1 MMMIDTTLEPPGRI
15 AILGA
20 DLAGLEAA
28 LYARFLGYDV
38 VVLDPGL
45 IGQSWRR
52 AGAQPLPFLPG
63 RGLSPLAQRAL
74 ATQAGLREHEL
85 VLPTT
90 CESWGDQVVQGLA
103 MVDLLTDRI
112 LRCRQVQSLVPVVN
126 DLAEDICDFV
136 ITCVVEKTADA
147 AAVVQVGRGPTVTRE
162 GSADQSESWQ
172 VEAIIDTLPLAADL
186 WHHTL
191 DLSPRNWADDDTK
204 GPTEL
209 SDLASPFCQTDYL
222 FRVSAADPGG
232 QRLPT
237 ETEIATVLRQIR
249 VIFAVLGG
257 RRELDLYRTGR
268 L

>member
-38 VVLDPGL
+38 VVLAPGL
-45 IGQSWRR
+45 IGQSWKR

-74 ATQAGLREHEL
+74 AAQAGLREHEL

-103 MVDLLTDRI
+103 MVDLLADRI
-112 LRCRQVQSLVPVVN
+112 LQCRQVQSLVPVVD

-136 ITCVVEKTADA
+136 ITCVVDKTADA
-147 AAVVQVGRGPTVTRE
+147 GAGLQAGQAPTVTKE
-162 GSADQSESWQ
+162 ESVDQSESWQ
-172 VEAIIDTLPLAADL
+172 VEAIIDTLPLAANR

-191 DLSPRNWADDDTK
+191 DLSLRSWADDDTK
-204 GPTEL
+204 GPHQL
-209 SDLASPFCQTDYL
+209 PGLASPFCQTDYL

-249 VIFAVLGG
+249 LIFTVLGG
-257 RRELDLYRTGR
+257 RRELDLYRSGR